1 MPHLSVTCS
10 ALVLAALLVPASGV
24 AQAEDVSTWEPPCST
39 PDSSPAS
46 EAPDPD
52 STSDSAPVSITEQ
65 ASPATG
71 PAFDADFTGSAM
83 RLDYYHSGI
92 AGEEHVSPDRVR
104 IEGAWPGSRTHL
116 EDTLGL
122 GKYRFRVEDA
132 ADGRLL
138 YSQGFSSIYGEW
150 ETTGEA
156 KSGVWRTFH
165 ESLRFPEPRRPARV
179 ILEKRAEGESFRSI
193 FQARLGP
200 DCRVIDRSPVPAVG
214 KVVEVFENGPA
225 AEKVDLLFLGDGYTA
240 AEEEKFRADLTRLT
254 GYLFDSEPFASYRG
268 RFNVRGL
275 FVPSPESSGS
285 GITNPRAVD
294 PPGGI
299 WRATPFGLS
308 YNAFDSDR
316 YVLTEANRR
325 LRELAAQAPYDA
337 LVLMA
342 NSRKYGGGGIYNL
355 WTTTAA
361 DSAEAAYLLV
371 HEFGHSFA
379 GLADEYYT
387 SQVAYEDFHGSAEP
401 SEPNATLNTDPTTLK
416 WKEFITEGTP
426 VPTPWNQDA
435 YDAAVLAY
443 QEKRTALREAGASEE
458 ELEALFKEVRRVTGP
473 MLEAEEHYGEVGA
486 FEGAS
491 YQAKGLYRPAL
502 DCIMFSRNTDAFC
515 PVCSHAIERVIESY
529 GD

>member
-1 MPHLSVTCS
+1 MKLT
-10 ALVLAALLVPASGV
+10 ALVLAALLAPAS
-24 AQAEDVSTWEPPCST
+24 AAALPADVSTWEPPCA
-39 PDSSPAS
+39 PPAAEAAAEAPAS
-46 EAPDPD
+46 AAAAP
-52 STSDSAPVSITEQ
+52 SFA
-65 ASPATG
+65 G
-71 PAFDADFTGSAM
+71 DFTGASM

-104 IEGAWPGSRTHL
+104 IEGEWPGSRTHL
-116 EDTLGL
+116 LDVLGL

-132 ADGRLL
+132 ADGRVL
-138 YSQGFSSIYGEW
+138 YSRGFSSIYGEW

-156 KSGVWRTFH
+156 KKGVWRTFH
-165 ESLRFPEPRRPARV
+165 ESLRFPEPRRKARV
-179 ILEKRAEGESFRSI
+179 VLEKRAEGDRFRPI
-193 FQARLGP
+193 FQASLGP
-200 DCRVIDRSPVPAVG
+200 GCRGVDRSPVPAVG
-214 KVVEVFENGPA
+214 KVMTVIENGPA
-225 AEKVDLLFLGDGYTA
+225 ANKVDLLFLGDGYSA
-240 AEEEKFRADLTRLT
+240 AEEGKFRADLERFA
-254 GYLFDSEPFASYRG
+254 GYLFAAEPFASYRD

-275 FVPSPESSGS
+275 FVPSPES
-285 GITNPRAVD
+285 GISNPRAVD
-294 PPGGI
+294 PPGGA
-299 WRATPFGLS
+299 WRSTPFGLS

-316 YVLTEANRR
+316 YVLTDANRR

-355 WTTTAA
+355 WSTAAA

-371 HEFGHSFA
+371 HELGHAFA

-387 SQVAYEDFHGSAEP
+387 SQVAYEDFHGSSEP
-401 SEPNATLNTDPTTLK
+401 QEPNATMNTDPATLK
-416 WKEFITEGTP
+416 WKEFVTAGTP

-443 QEKRTALREAGASEE
+443 QEKRQALREAGASEE
-458 ELEALFKEVRRVTGP
+458 ELEALFKEVRRTTGP

-486 FEGAS
+486 FEGSS

-502 DCIMFSRNTDAFC
+502 DCIMFSRNTDNFC

-529 GD
+529 GN